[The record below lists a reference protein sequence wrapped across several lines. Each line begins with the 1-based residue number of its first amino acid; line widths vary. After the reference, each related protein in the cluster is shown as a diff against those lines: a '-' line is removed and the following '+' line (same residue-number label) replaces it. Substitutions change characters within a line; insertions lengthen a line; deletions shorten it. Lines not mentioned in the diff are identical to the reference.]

1 MLSVEQALD
10 LVLAE
15 ARPRPAERIA
25 MADSLGL
32 VLAEDVASDVD
43 SPPYDKS
50 AVDGYAI
57 RSEDLA
63 GGLFELAVIEEVTA
77 GCVPQKALAAGQA
90 SRVMTGAP
98 IPAGADTMVMIERTE
113 TVGSGASERVRIQE
127 AVATQTTAAIG
138 SHKERAFR
146 RGQNIVTR
154 GTYLQR
160 GAVTLRSG
168 CEIRPIEIG
177 ILAEVGRS
185 QISAIPRPSVAVLP
199 TGNELVDIGETPGP
213 GQIRNS
219 NGPLLLAAA
228 TRAGAQAID
237 LGIGRDDT
245 AELERLIVEGLQA
258 DILVISGGV
267 SAGVLDLVPGVLER
281 LGVERVLYKVDMK
294 PGKPLWFGVLR
305 SSPIPKLV
313 FGLPGNPVSS
323 LVCFELFVR
332 PALARLAGRAE
343 VRQPAIS
350 ARLASDFTQRG
361 DRPTYFP
368 ARLCFPSQNSQTP
381 DVLAIEPLAWHGSGD
396 LATLAQANALAK
408 FPAGQQLFP
417 AGTVIEAI
425 RL

>member
-1 MLSVEQALD
+1 MLSVEQALI

-15 ARPRPAERIA
+15 SRPRAAERISTA
-25 MADSLGL
+25 EALGL
-32 VLAEDVASDVD
+32 ILAEDVASDVD
-43 SPPYDKS
+43 SPPHDKS

-63 GGLFELAVIEEVTA
+63 AGLFELAVIEEVTA

-90 SRVMTGAP
+90 TRVMTGAP
-98 IPAGADTMVMIERTE
+98 IPVGADTMVMIERTE
-113 TVGSGASERVRIQE
+113 TTGSGGSERVHIQE
-127 AVATQTTAAIG
+127 GAAG
-138 SHKERAFR
+138 R
-146 RGQNIVTR
+146 RGQNIVPR
-154 GTYLQR
+154 ATYLQR

-185 QISAIPRPSVAVLP
+185 QIVAIPRPSVAVLP
-199 TGNELVDIGETPGP
+199 TGNELVGIRETPGP

-245 AELERLIVEGLQA
+245 AELERLIAEGLQA

-267 SAGVLDLVPGVLER
+267 STGVLDLVPGVLER
-281 LGVERVLYKVDMK
+281 LSVERVLYKVNMK

-305 SSPIPKLV
+305 TAPTPRLV

-332 PALARLAGRAE
+332 PAAGAA
-343 VRQPAIS
+343 VRPRRRCGSRRSPRGCLLIS
-350 ARLASDFTQRG
+350 RSAGIGRRISPRGCVFPRRIAS
-361 DRPTYFP
+361 RPTVPPSNRWTGKAP
-368 ARLCFPSQNSQTP
+368 ATWPP
-381 DVLAIEPLAWHGSGD
+381 WPLP
-396 LATLAQANALAK
+396 T
-408 FPAGQQLFP
+408 
-417 AGTVIEAI
+417 
-425 RL
+425 R

>member
-1 MLSVEQALD
+1 MPVERGHRRGQN
-10 LVLAE
+10 
-15 ARPRPAERIA
+15 IA
-25 MADSLGL
+25 
-32 VLAEDVASDVD
+32 V
-43 SPPYDKS
+43 
-50 AVDGYAI
+50 
-57 RSEDLA
+57 
-63 GGLFELAVIEEVTA
+63 
-77 GCVPQKALAAGQA
+77 
-90 SRVMTGAP
+90 
-98 IPAGADTMVMIERTE
+98 
-113 TVGSGASERVRIQE
+113 
-127 AVATQTTAAIG
+127 
-138 SHKERAFR
+138 R
-146 RGQNIVTR
+146 RGQNIVPR
-154 GTYLQR
+154 GTYLQC

-185 QISAIPRPSVAVLP
+185 QVIAIPRPSVAVLP
-199 TGNELVDIGETPGP
+199 TGNELVGIRETPGP

-245 AELERLIVEGLQA
+245 AELERLIADGLQA
-258 DILVISGGV
+258 DILIISGGV

-281 LGVERVLYKVDMK
+281 LSVERVLYKVNMK

-305 SSPIPKLV
+305 SSPMPKLV

-332 PALARLAGRAE
+332 PALARLAGRAD
-343 VRQPAIS
+343 VSQPAVT
-350 ARLASDFTQRG
+350 ARLLADFTQRG

-368 ARLCFPSQNSQTP
+368 ARICFPAPNCQAS
-381 DVLAIEPLAWHGSGD
+381 DVPTIEPLAWHGSGD
-396 LATLAQANALAK
+396 LATLAHANALAK

-417 AGTVIEAI
+417 AGTQVEAI